1 VHGTNPQALAS
12 LDLSGH
18 AAFGT
23 KADLATVA
31 GGGTAREEEVQQ
43 VRLPQPNLSASA
55 AVEGAQRV
63 SLSQANPTAL
73 PHLRWALA
81 RPAHG
86 AVPAPVPVARV
97 WPVWHQAEAAARNVA
112 WQQQQQLNA
121 APQRQ
126 QQGTG
131 NVGSMSN

>member
-1 VHGTNPQALAS
+1 MHGTNPQALAS

-55 AVEGAQRV
+55 AVEGAQVFLLRRV
-63 SLSQANPTAL
+63 VTSGPNQGVCFIQNEKAL
-73 PHLRWALA
+73 HIYLQCR
-81 RPAHG
+81 
-86 AVPAPVPVARV
+86 
-97 WPVWHQAEAAARNVA
+97 
-112 WQQQQQLNA
+112 
-121 APQRQ
+121 
-126 QQGTG
+126 
-131 NVGSMSN
+131 